1 MNIHKI
7 SDLSQLA
14 YGAAILFILGLSR
27 FFVAY
32 LTPLQVGD
40 GTLPGTLLSL
50 SEHLILFPII
60 AALPAPQWAKS
71 AGWGWLTID
80 MSTDIMALNGVPPA
94 TYLALRYGGHIS
106 SALWVAAAS
115 WQGKGALRWIGWL
128 YALNLASYSFLAAY
142 KGSFVILFP
151 SLVLLPLWLVLIGRL
166 FARSG
171 ANAQALRVDSEKP
184 AVSRNA

>member
-14 YGAAILFILGLSR
+14 YGATILFILGLSR

-128 YALNLASYSFLAAY
+128 YALDLASYSFLAAY

-171 ANAQALRVDSEKP
+171 ADAQALRVDSEKP